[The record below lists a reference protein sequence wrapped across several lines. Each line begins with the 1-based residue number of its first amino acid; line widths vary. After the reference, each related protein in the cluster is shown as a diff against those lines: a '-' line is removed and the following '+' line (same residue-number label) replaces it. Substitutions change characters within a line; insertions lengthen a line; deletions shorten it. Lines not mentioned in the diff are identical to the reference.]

1 MKTIKIALLFV
12 LISSVTF
19 AQDYAF
25 KVLANKGANT
35 LKSGADWVPLKTGAT
50 LKNGDE
56 LKVVENAYLGLVYN
70 SGKPLEL
77 KQPGNYK
84 VADLAAKMKG
94 NTATVLNKYTDFIL
108 SSNAED
114 KKNKLNATGAVNR
127 DVIQHSIH
135 VVLPDNQLAG
145 IYDHLAVVNLD
156 TKVAGPY
163 IVTVKNMFDDE
174 LNKFEISETSFQID
188 LNDAKYAKENA
199 VLLEV
204 KSKSDPKAVSKTRLI
219 KKLSPAEQA
228 TIKKKLAEA
237 GPDITEQTALSK
249 LILARFYEEQNLLID
264 AITSYEEAIKMA
276 PDVPTFVE
284 EYGYFLTR
292 HSLK

>member
-1 MKTIKIALLFV
+1 MKTTKIALLFV
-12 LISSVTF
+12 LISS
-19 AQDYAF
+19 AAISQDYAF
-25 KVLANKGANT
+25 KVLANKGGNT
-35 LKSGADWVPLKTGAT
+35 MKSGADWVPLKTGAT

-56 LKVVENAYLGLVYN
+56 LNVVENAYLGLVYN

-84 VADLAAKMKG
+84 VADLSAKMKG
-94 NTATVLNKYTDFIL
+94 NTSTVLNKYTDFIL
-108 SSNAED
+108 SSNAEG

-135 VVLPDNQLAG
+135 VVLPENQLAS
-145 IYDHLAVVNLD
+145 IYNHVAVVNLD

-188 LNDAKYAKENA
+188 LNDAKYAKETA

-204 KSKSDPKAVSKTRLI
+204 KAKSDPKAVSKTRLI
-219 KKLSPAEQA
+219 KKLSSAEQA
-228 TIKKKLAEA
+228 TVKKKLAEA
-237 GPDITEQTALSK
+237 GPEITEQNALSK
-249 LILARFYEEQNLLID
+249 LILARFFEEQNLLID
-264 AITSYEEAIKMA
+264 AIASYEEAIKMA